1 MAGIFVNVNDDIQS
15 LRNLKN
21 EIIAVKNALK
31 SININVDL
39 NIKEGLEAQLR
50 SLTLQYDAL
59 ASKISETEGKIQM
72 SIQRINES
80 TQKIIE
86 AQDKLVGSSQ
96 GQSISQQ
103 QTAATVTET
112 ASVQAQAKAYDDL
125 KAEIDAVL
133 GSRSENVRRMVEEQ
147 NAIRLINLELKQM
160 EKQTIGGNYSPA
172 QLKRIEQLNSAL
184 LTHKTAL
191 AEVRQVLN
199 NNAKIDNAA
208 ANSMARL
215 SQELGRMRMA
225 FRELTEE
232 EKKSPFGQ
240 ELLATINE
248 ADAKLKSFDA
258 SIGNFQRNVGNYG
271 SAFNGLGMSVQ
282 QIVREL
288 PSASIGLNTFF
299 MAVSNNIPI
308 LVDEIK
314 RAKLANEAL
323 KKSGESTVPVWKQV
337 ASSLFSW
344 QTALMVGISALTMYG
359 DDIIEWVGKLF
370 SGKSAVDDLKDAQEN
385 LNKTFMSDTNNI
397 GVQISLINKLS
408 NVWVSLGN
416 NMEDQ
421 EQFIKENQENFDKL
435 GVSIQN
441 VSDAENLLITNTQ
454 AFINAMVKRAKAQA
468 GMKLAAESSEKSL
481 LKQMEIEKEL
491 AQGITMGDKAKAAL
505 ANWGLMQ
512 SGSTQR
518 VTAEDVFN
526 ERINKMKEEQKE
538 LDKLAASYV
547 QLNIAQENQANQ
559 ELENAGIK
567 ETDNSK
573 NQQIIKQHEDL
584 ALVLRNIQQQNLKDE
599 IALEEDATQKRLK
612 QIEFDYNQRIRAYEE
627 AKAKLGDVEEVQQM
641 KVNADK
647 FKGQA
652 KAELKADEDARITAN
667 NEALIRFKKL
677 YGDYQERKDAIM
689 KEYELKVQKAR
700 IDGVNDDENGN
711 ILILRKQ
718 QEKELEELDELFKKE
733 TLSMADLF
741 EDASNKSVKSMQAII
756 DKYDA
761 LVKFMSEKD
770 SGISEQDL
778 IDLGFSEEDI
788 ARINAGEI
796 NVKELTDKLKELKG
810 ELADRSPWQ
819 MFKKN
824 LDDALGQKELGSKIA
839 GIGRAVNQFT
849 PAMRQF
855 SSDLGNIFGFDDANI
870 QSAIDGVEGLGVA
883 AEGVGQIMTGDIVG
897 GSMKAVSGI
906 SQVVD
911 AFEGLFGADYTEY
924 NRMVEEYSQLEKV
937 WDKIIGK
944 KKEYIDIS
952 YGDEARKAADEAAKI
967 IQSELDSLISLGLER
982 LNSGA
987 SIGSHSIGVRQRK
1000 SMNEEAWAQLRK
1012 AANTIGFDYSSVAE
1026 GRMEGLFSMTAKQLA
1041 QLREQA
1047 PLFWSKLDEDV
1058 EGYLDK
1064 IIECN
1069 DELTQMKD
1077 TMQETFTGITFE
1089 SFYDNFVSMIT
1100 DMSSDSKDFVDDF
1113 GKNLENAILSN
1124 LMANKY
1130 KAKIREL
1137 YDAWVLKSDSDGDG
1151 IFDLTN
1157 QESQEL
1163 KDAQKALVE
1172 QMIAERNAL
1181 AEGFGW
1187 SDTYSQEAS
1196 SKGFT
1201 SMSQES
1207 ADELN
1212 GRFAASQVAIEESRI
1227 QLTLMNATMNELKSV
1242 GLGVQDVAL
1251 SIQDLIANSYIEL
1264 VVISENTGETVKCL
1278 KVIQS
1283 DIAQVKENT
1292 KNL

>member
-59 ASKISETEGKIQM
+59 ASKISETEGKIQL

-86 AQDKLVGSSQ
+86 AQEKLVGSSQ
-96 GQSISQQ
+96 GQSVTQQ
-103 QTAATVTET
+103 QTAATATET

-160 EKQTIGGNYSPA
+160 EKQSVGGNYSPA

-191 AEVRQVLN
+191 SEVRQVLN

-232 EKKSPFGQ
+232 EKNSPFGQ

-248 ADAKLKSFDA
+248 ADAKIKSFDA

-323 KKSGESTVPVWKQV
+323 EKSGESTVPVWEQV

-370 SGKSAVDDLKDAQEN
+370 SGKSAVDDLRDAQEN

-397 GVQISLINKLS
+397 GVQISLITKLS

-421 EQFIKENQENFDKL
+421 EQFIKENQENFDNL

-491 AQGITMGDKAKAAL
+491 AQGVTWGDKAKAAL

-526 ERINKMKEEQKE
+526 ERINKMKEERKE
-538 LDKLAASYV
+538 MDKLAASYV

-599 IALEEDATQKRLK
+599 VALEKDATQKRLK
-612 QIEFDYNQRIRAYEE
+612 QIEYDYNQRIRAYEE

-647 FKGQA
+647 FKEQA
-652 KAELKADEDARITAN
+652 KAELKAEEDVRITAN

-677 YGDYQERKDAIM
+677 YGNYQERKEAIM
-689 KEYELKVQKAR
+689 EEYALKIQKAR
-700 IDGVNDDENGN
+700 IDGVSDDENGN
-711 ILILRKQ
+711 ILILQKQ
-718 QEKELEELDELFKKE
+718 QEKELEELDNQFKKE

-756 DKYDA
+756 DKYDT

-819 MFKKN
+819 MFRKN
-824 LDDALGQKELGSKIA
+824 LDEALGQKELGAKIA
-839 GIGRAVNQFT
+839 GIGRAVNQFA

-855 SSDLGNIFGFDDANI
+855 SSDLGNIFGFDDAKI
-870 QSAIDGVEGLGVA
+870 QSAIDGVEGLGTA
-883 AEGVGQIMTGDIVG
+883 AEGVGQIFAGDIVG

-924 NRMVEEYSQLEKV
+924 NRMVEEYSQLEAV
-937 WDKIIGK
+937 WNKIIAK

-967 IQSELDSLISLGLER
+967 LQSELDSLISLGLER

-1026 GRMEGLFSMTAKQLA
+1026 GRMEGLFSLTAEQLV

-1047 PLFWSKLDEDV
+1047 PLFWAKLDDDV

-1069 DELTQMKD
+1069 DEITQMKD
-1077 TMQETFTGITFE
+1077 TMQETFTNITFE

-1100 DMSSDSKDFVDDF
+1100 DMSSTSKDFVDDF
-1113 GKNLENAILSN
+1113 GKNLETAILSN

-1130 KAKIREL
+1130 KAKIQQL
-1137 YDAWVLKSDSDGDG
+1137 YDEWVLKSDSDGDG

-1163 KDAQKALVE
+1163 KAAQKALAE
-1172 QMIAERNAL
+1172 QMIAERNAM
-1181 AEGFGW
+1181 AESFGW
-1187 SDTYSQEAS
+1187 SDLYSQEAS
-1196 SKGFT
+1196 SKGFAT
-1201 SMSQES
+1201 MSQDS
-1207 ADELN
+1207 ANELN
-1212 GRFAASQVAIEESRI
+1212 GRFAASQVAIEESRN
-1227 QLTLMNATMNELKSV
+1227 QLSIMNATMNDLKSQ
-1242 GLGVQDVAL
+1242 GAEYKDSISG
-1251 SIQDLIANSYIEL
+1251 IQDILASSYIEL
-1264 VVISENTGETVKCL
+1264 VVIGENTGETVKCL